1 MVQPIYEYVFSG
13 LVIVLMVT
21 ASLSTIFP
29 ITLAHLSQTNSLQL
43 QGNARNIL
51 DKLLLTPGDPYD
63 WGTDLSIN
71 STHSDGLRDFGLAGS
86 LSFNTL
92 YRLDP
97 SKVERL
103 INTSTIDN
111 PFYIPPERVA
121 EIMGIEKEFG
131 FSLSLEPV
139 LQISDHILNKTIVTR
154 ITTPETIPVANVNVT
169 AVLIRLNSLNEGE
182 FEIATSST
190 DWNGTAVL
198 DFSSAD
204 NFQSVAYIILTD
216 YYDIRT
222 RTVGG
227 SNVTEAV
234 LIGNNIV
241 VKYPDGTNLEEAIG
255 NSRSPLYAVGNRTYL
270 GEFESSSASISAYQ
284 LENGG
289 KTFVI
294 YPLSNA
300 DPDISLATFITDIGG
315 ETKLVAAF
323 RPFPTT
329 YETGPPAGSTRY
341 TLTRLVEVAGVSMR
355 VNFHIWR
362 LSE

>member
-29 ITLAHLSQTNSLQL
+29 ITLAHLSQTKSLQL

-71 STHSDGLRDFGLAGS
+71 STQSDGLRDFGLAGS
-86 LSFNTL
+86 LSFKTL

-111 PFYIPPERVA
+111 PFYIPPERAA

-139 LQISDHILNKTIVTR
+139 LQISDHILNKTIVMR

-169 AVLIRLNSLNEGE
+169 AVLIRLNSLNEEE

-204 NFQSVAYIILTD
+204 NFESVAYIILTD

-284 LENGG
+284 LEDGG

-329 YETGPPAGSTRY
+329 YETGPIAGSTRY

>member
-13 LVIVLMVT
+13 LVVVLMVST
-21 ASLSTIFP
+21 SISTIFP
-29 ITLAHLSQTNSLQL
+29 ITLAHLSQTSSLQL

-71 STHSDGLRDFGLAGS
+71 SSQSDGLRDFGLAGS
-86 LSFNTL
+86 LTFNTL

-111 PFYIPPERVA
+111 PYYIPPERAA
-121 EIMGIEKEFG
+121 EIMGLEKEFG
-131 FSLSLEPV
+131 FSLSFEPV
-139 LQISDHILNKTIVTR
+139 LQISSHILNKTIVTR
-154 ITTPETIPVANVNVT
+154 VTTPETIPVANVNVT
-169 AVLIRLNSLNEGE
+169 AVLIRLNSANEEE

-198 DFSSAD
+198 DFSGAD
-204 NFQSVAYIILTD
+204 NFDSVAYIILSD
-216 YYDIRT
+216 YYNIQT

-227 SNVTEAV
+227 SNLIEAV

-241 VKYPDGTNLEEAIG
+241 VKYPIGTDLEETIS
-255 NSRSPLYAVGNRTYL
+255 NSRSPLYTVGKRTYI

-284 LENGG
+284 LDTGG

-300 DPDISLATFITDIGG
+300 DPDISLATFITDIEG
-315 ETKLVAAF
+315 ETKLIAAF

-329 YETGPPAGSTRY
+329 YETGPIAGSTRH
-341 TLTRLVEVAGVSMR
+341 TLIRLVEVAGVSMR
-355 VNFHIWR
+355 VKFHIWR